1 MAYSEIFP
9 KRFDFDPYDREY
21 GAFRYE
27 YLGSRTR
34 GVETATERVEASG
47 CLLYAVNDDN
57 VSNNA
62 ARHAEGGNLGD
73 FVLWPPIRSLMREQA
88 Q

>member
-1 MAYSEIFP
+1 
-9 KRFDFDPYDREY
+9 
-21 GAFRYE
+21 
-27 YLGSRTR
+27 
-34 GVETATERVEASG
+34 VEASG